1 MTIQIIFTLL
11 IIIVLITIIFSLR
24 EKHKNIGF
32 VITSSVLI
40 VADILSMLIISAET
54 IKEARNYLLLYYLIY
69 PWLFFGTLLTVIR
82 SHTSKLYLD
91 SNFGMAVICFIQSA
105 IIASCYFVNG
115 QISFSQV
122 VLYGRVWWW

>member
-11 IIIVLITIIFSLR
+11 IIIVFITIIFSLR

-54 IKEARNYLLLYYLIY
+54 IKEARNYLLLYYLIRN
-69 PWLFFGTLLTVIR
+69 T
-82 SHTSKLYLD
+82 SHRYKISY
-91 SNFGMAVICFIQSA
+91 IQALS
-105 IIASCYFVNG
+105 
-115 QISFSQV
+115 
-122 VLYGRVWWW
+122 